1 MTAASIQLLRHATL
15 LVRTGGIEFL
25 VDPMLAEP
33 GAMPPI
39 PNSPNDRR
47 NPLVPLPDV
56 EIDPDA
62 VVVTHTH
69 RDHLDDAARE
79 RLAADVPLYCQP
91 PDEFEI
97 ETDFDDV
104 RPVDDR
110 ATFVGVELVRTGGRH
125 GHDDLADSMGPVSGF
140 VFRAADEPSI
150 FVAGDTV
157 WCPELES
164 ALDEHEPD
172 VVVLNA
178 GGARFV
184 EGEPITMTDEDVRRV
199 RERVPDATVVAVH
212 MDAINH
218 CLLSREELTNAVEGV
233 LIPAD
238 GERVELD

>member
-1 MTAASIQLLRHATL
+1 MTAASVQLLRHATL
-15 LVRTGGIEFL
+15 LVRIGGIELL

-33 GAMPPI
+33 GEMPPI

-110 ATFVGVELVRTGGRH
+110 ATFVGVELVRTGG
-125 GHDDLADSMGPVSGF
+125 
-140 VFRAADEPSI
+140 
-150 FVAGDTV
+150 
-157 WCPELES
+157 
-164 ALDEHEPD
+164 
-172 VVVLNA
+172 
-178 GGARFV
+178 
-184 EGEPITMTDEDVRRV
+184 
-199 RERVPDATVVAVH
+199 
-212 MDAINH
+212 
-218 CLLSREELTNAVEGV
+218 
-233 LIPAD
+233 
-238 GERVELD
+238 

>member
-1 MTAASIQLLRHATL
+1 MTAASVQLLRHATL
-15 LVRTGGIEFL
+15 LVRIGGIEFL

-33 GAMPPI
+33 GEMPPI

-218 CLLSREELTNAVEGV
+218 CLLSREELANAVEGV

>member
-1 MTAASIQLLRHATL
+1 
-15 LVRTGGIEFL
+15 
-25 VDPMLAEP
+25 
-33 GAMPPI
+33 
-39 PNSPNDRR
+39 
-47 NPLVPLPDV
+47 
-56 EIDPDA
+56 
-62 VVVTHTH
+62 
-69 RDHLDDAARE
+69 
-79 RLAADVPLYCQP
+79 
-91 PDEFEI
+91 
-97 ETDFDDV
+97 
-104 RPVDDR
+104 
-110 ATFVGVELVRTGGRH
+110 
-125 GHDDLADSMGPVSGF
+125 MGPVSGF